1 MTLFSLTLCGCLD
14 LRDQNLLIGHGKRR
28 FSTQRLPNRMNEFTL
43 LTRASETY
51 VGLLKYYSCNFIFQN

>member
-1 MTLFSLTLCGCLD
+1 MTPFSLMLCGCLD
-14 LRDQNLLIGHGKRR
+14 LRDQSLLIGHEKRR
-28 FSTQRLPNRMNEFTL
+28 YPTLRLPTRLNEVTL